1 VNEEFEPS
9 EGPDRTGRDPIEVA
23 AFWHGRL
30 EDGEPDAH
38 ERERFEAWLA
48 ADPRHRAAYESVE
61 RSWTGLANA
70 AMDERI
76 LSMRR
81 EALKKTPKTPKTPKH
96 RMRPTA
102 IAASILV
109 AVLVIG
115 LLIRLGPRGAY
126 PNGAEFATQVGQ
138 RSSITLA
145 DGSTVVLNTASR
157 IRVAFDP
164 QVRRVRLL
172 AGQAWFEVAKNQRRP
187 FVVEAGD
194 RRVTA
199 HGTAFDVRLED
210 HDQVQVTLIEGR
222 VSVEAL
228 KAAGAAG
235 SGPIE
240 RVDLLPG
247 DQLVAAVA
255 RPATKH
261 KTDLAKATSWREGQ
275 LIFDDDTLETAVAEV
290 NRYSTERIVL
300 ADPRLK
306 SLRMSGVFIAGHTD
320 SFVETVT
327 GHFPIKATPDSD
339 GQLLLTATN

>member
-1 VNEEFEPS
+1 VNEAFKP
-9 EGPDRTGRDPIEVA
+9 GVGLDQAGRDPVEMA

-48 ADPRHRAAYESVE
+48 ADPRHGPAYKSVE
-61 RSWTGLANA
+61 RSWAALANA
-70 AMDERI
+70 AVDERI
-76 LSMRR
+76 LLMRR
-81 EALKKTPKTPKTPKH
+81 EALKKAWKTPK
-96 RMRPTA
+96 RWMRPTA

-109 AVLVIG
+109 AALVIG
-115 LLIRLGPRGAY
+115 LLLRLGPRGAN
-126 PNGAEFATQVGQ
+126 PNAGEFATQVGQ

-157 IRVAFDP
+157 IQVAFDP
-164 QVRRVRLL
+164 QVRRVKLL
-172 AGQAWFEVAKNQRRP
+172 AGQAWFEVAKNQPRP

-210 HDQVQVTLIEGR
+210 HDQVQVTLVEGR

-228 KAAGAAG
+228 KATGVAA
-235 SGPIE
+235 SGPVE

-247 DQLVAAVA
+247 DQLVAAAA

-261 KTDLAKATSWREGQ
+261 KTDLGKATSWREGQ

-290 NRYSTERIVL
+290 NRYSAKKIVL
-300 ADPRLK
+300 ADP
-306 SLRMSGVFIAGHTD
+306 SLRSLHMSGVFIAGHSD

-327 GHFPIKATPDSD
+327 GHFPIKVTPDSD
-339 GQLLLTATN
+339 GRLLLTATN

>member
-1 VNEEFEPS
+1 VNEAFKPG
-9 EGPDRTGRDPIEVA
+9 EGLDQTGRDPVEVA

-48 ADPRHRAAYESVE
+48 ADPRHRTAYESVE

-70 AMDERI
+70 AMDARI

-81 EALKKTPKTPKTPKH
+81 EALKKTPKTPKH

-115 LLIRLGPRGAY
+115 LLIRLGPRGAN
-126 PNGAEFATQVGQ
+126 PNAGEFATKVGQ

-157 IRVAFDP
+157 IQVAFDP
-164 QVRRVRLL
+164 QVRRVKLL
-172 AGQAWFEVAKNQRRP
+172 AGQAWFEVAKNQPRP

-235 SGPIE
+235 SGPVE

-261 KTDLAKATSWREGQ
+261 KTDLGKATSWREGQ

-290 NRYSTERIVL
+290 NRYSTEKIVL

-306 SLRMSGVFIAGHTD
+306 SLRMSGVFIAGHRD